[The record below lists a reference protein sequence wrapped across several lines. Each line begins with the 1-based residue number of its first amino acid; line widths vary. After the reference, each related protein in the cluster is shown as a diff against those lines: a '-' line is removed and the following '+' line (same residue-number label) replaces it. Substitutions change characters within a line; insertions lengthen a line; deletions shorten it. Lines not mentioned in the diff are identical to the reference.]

1 MYQQRKWEQRQRTVL
16 RSVDSWIHNALG
28 LAAADVLN
36 GVLNES
42 TAAPSPVQGGASST
56 TTTTESSAAAPAVL
70 SPVDIVGQPVSASPS
85 TSVSSSDVY
94 TLSTPHIVLAG
105 FRGGRECVE
114 HIEHAIHAAC
124 ATSSDSNSFAD
135 GDITCDDSKSPA
147 VAPSTVATSVTPN
160 TIAVRFILQHN
171 LCLIRAPSR
180 TAGLGIYTKMHGVP
194 AMSLQPNHKCCV
206 YFAKRWVSCGKLSAV
221 VIVM

>member
-16 RSVDSWIHNALG
+16 RSVDSWLHNALG
-28 LAAADVLN
+28 LAAVDVLN

-42 TAAPSPVQGGASST
+42 TAAPSPVQSGASAA
-56 TTTTESSAAAPAVL
+56 TTESLAAVSAAAPAVS
-70 SPVDIVGQPVSASPS
+70 SPMDTVEQPVSSSPS
-85 TSVSSSDVY
+85 NSVSSSDVNR
-94 TLSTPHIVLAG
+94 LATPHVVLAG

-124 ATSSDSNSFAD
+124 AAPSDSSSFAD

-147 VAPSTVATSVTPN
+147 VAPSDLVSSVTPN
-160 TIAVRFILQHN
+160 TIAVRFILHHN

-194 AMSLQPNHKCCV
+194 AMSSQSNHKCCV
-206 YFAKRWVSCGKLSAV
+206 YFAKQ
-221 VIVM
+221 